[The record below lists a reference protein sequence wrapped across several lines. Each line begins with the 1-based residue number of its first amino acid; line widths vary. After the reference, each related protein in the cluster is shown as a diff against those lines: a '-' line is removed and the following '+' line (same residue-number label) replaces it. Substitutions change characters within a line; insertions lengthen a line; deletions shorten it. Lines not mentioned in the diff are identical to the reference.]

1 MEISPIKLPLGPGLQ
16 VFDHQTLEGLPGAF
30 NDSLPDGWGRLL
42 FDRYIRSQHLLPED
56 FSSLDRL
63 AHVGATGLGALVY
76 EPDYS
81 GMDVDKDE
89 IDLDILSQ
97 HTQEILDGAA
107 GEVLEELNGGRKV
120 KLSWK

>member
-1 MEISPIKLPLGPGLQ
+1 M
-16 VFDHQTLEGLPGAF
+16 FDHQTLEGLPGAF